1 MNRGGEKRRFN
12 EGEAVER
19 QLPQCRY
26 RDDRADIATHSE
38 CARKYGRLR
47 RLPGIN
53 HNRKG
58 LRPDQAKKATA
69 RPRPGHRRQLVAF
82 AANMVRT
89 TSGNGEQALSLIH
102 ISEPTRQAE

>member
-12 EGEAVER
+12 EGEAIER
-19 QLPQCRY
+19 QLRQCRY

-69 RPRPGHRRQLVAF
+69 RPRPGHRRQL
-82 AANMVRT
+82 
-89 TSGNGEQALSLIH
+89 
-102 ISEPTRQAE
+102 